1 MSQSISITVPYNH
14 LAISSA
20 ASMLTKLAEDI
31 KNETATPVAT
41 KKVLTEADALADL
54 NGEPRPDNPSLEATL
69 MQNAEL
75 REENSTLKE
84 ANSYEPM
91 KAVDDAKAVF
101 APPPP
106 VAETPAPPA
115 PPAPVETE
123 EANADLDANGL
134 PWDARIHA
142 ATKTKDKAG
151 KWKYLRGVDRD
162 VLVPEVEAELRALVG
177 EPVEDEPAPVNDVPT
192 PPAAPTSTTP
202 TPGNP
207 AGIPPVDHGT
217 PSKNVT
223 TFAQLVT
230 GITTNNIPEDKV
242 KEALDK
248 VRIANFALLGARAD
262 LIPTVAGHLGL

>member
-1 MSQSISITVPYNH
+1 
-14 LAISSA
+14 
-20 ASMLTKLAEDI
+20 MLTKLAEDI

-69 MQNAEL
+69 MQNAEI
-75 REENSTLKE
+75 REENSTLRE
-84 ANSYEPM
+84 ANSYEPA

-115 PPAPVETE
+115 PVETE
-123 EANADLDANGL
+123 DLDANGL

-142 ATKTKDKAG
+142 ATKTIDAKG
-151 KWKYLRGVDRD
+151 NWKYLRGVDRD
-162 VLVPEVEAELRALVG
+162 VLVPEVEAELRAYVDNADAMG
-177 EPVEDEPAPVNDVPT
+177 IMNPATGKVIEETPETVAPTGMPT
-192 PPAAPTSTTP
+192 PPAPPAP
-202 TPGNP
+202 
-207 AGIPPVDHGT
+207 AAT
-217 PSKNVT
+217 PSTSVT

-230 GITTNNIPEDKV
+230 GITSKSIPEDKV
-242 KEALDK
+242 SAALAA
-248 VRIANFALLGARAD
+248 VGLQNFALLGARAD